1 MRKRSFE
8 EIQIG
13 EKATFSK
20 TITEADIFAF
30 AGITGDFNPLHVDAE
45 FAKKAIFQQRVA
57 HGMLTAGLIDTTLT
71 AIGGLGTIHLSQSVK
86 FTAPV
91 FIGDTVT
98 VVSEVTGKNADK
110 NRLTVKSIVTKQ
122 DGKVVIEGEALLML
136 PRPENK

>member
-1 MRKRSFE
+1 MRKRNFE

-13 EKATFSK
+13 ERMTFSK

-45 FAKKAIFQQRVA
+45 FAKGTMFKQRVA
-57 HGMLTAGLIDTTLT
+57 HGMLTAGLIDNTLT
-71 AIGGLGTIHLSQSVK
+71 AIGGLGTIHLSQALR

-98 VVSEVTGKNADK
+98 VVSEVASKNAEK
-110 NRLTVKSIVTKQ
+110 NRFTVKSTVTNQ
-122 DGKVVIEGEALLML
+122 SGKVVIEGEALLQL
-136 PRPENK
+136 PKTV

>member
-13 EKATFSK
+13 EKMSFSK

-45 FAKKAIFQQRVA
+45 FAKGTLFKQRVA
-57 HGMLTAGLIDTTLT
+57 HGMLTAGLIDNTLT
-71 AIGGLGTIHLSQSVK
+71 AIGGLGTIHLSQTLR

-91 FIGDTVT
+91 LIGDTVT
-98 VVSEVTGKNADK
+98 VVSEVASKNAEK
-110 NRLTVKSIVTKQ
+110 NRLTVKSTVTNQ
-122 DGKVVIEGEALLML
+122 GGKVVIEGEALLQL
-136 PRPENK
+136 PKTAC

>member
-1 MRKRSFE
+1 MRKRNFE

-13 EKATFSK
+13 ERMTFSK

-45 FAKKAIFQQRVA
+45 FAKGTMFKQRVA
-57 HGMLTAGLIDTTLT
+57 HGMLTAGLIDNTLT
-71 AIGGLGTIHLSQSVK
+71 AIGGLGTIHLSQALR

-98 VVSEVTGKNADK
+98 VVSEVASKNAEK
-110 NRLTVKSIVTKQ
+110 NRFTVKSTVTNQ
-122 DGKVVIEGEALLML
+122 SGKVVIEGEALLQL
-136 PRPENK
+136 PKTAG

>member
-13 EKATFSK
+13 EKMSFSK

-45 FAKKAIFQQRVA
+45 FAKGTMFKQRVA
-57 HGMLTAGLIDTTLT
+57 HGMLTAGLIDNTLT
-71 AIGGLGTIHLSQSVK
+71 AIGGLGTIHLSQTLR

-98 VVSEVTGKNADK
+98 VVSEVASKNAEK
-110 NRLTVKSIVTKQ
+110 NRLTVKSTVTNQ
-122 DGKVVIEGEALLML
+122 GGKAVIEGEALLQL
-136 PRPENK
+136 PKAA